1 MWRPHSPYAGS
12 ILNGHRLQAGSYIPC
27 ATHADNA
34 KPTFLVDAYADP
46 VLVRIEGRASF
57 ANSASLK
64 DFFAEMMKQGKS
76 RFVVDFQACTSM
88 DSTFL
93 GVLAGA
99 ALELR
104 RHTPPGSLTLV
115 RVGERNLELIRNLG
129 LHRLATVDAGTF
141 PMNFAGGVQ
150 ALDTKAKTEI
160 ESARLMLEAHEHL
173 VNTDAANAA
182 KFQDVLAFLRNR
194 VELR

>member
-1 MWRPHSPYAGS
+1 MPEPS
-12 ILNGHRLQAGSYIPC
+12 
-27 ATHADNA
+27 

-46 VLVRIEGRASF
+46 VVVRIEGRASF
-57 ANSASLK
+57 ANSGSLK
-64 DFFAEMMKQGKS
+64 DFVAEMIRQGKT
-76 RFVVDFQACTSM
+76 RFVIDFAACTSM

-104 RHTPPGSLTLV
+104 RQTPPGTLTLA

-129 LHRLATVDAGTF
+129 LHRLATVDAGGF
-141 PMNFAGGVQ
+141 PMDFKGGAQ
-150 ALDTKAKTEI
+150 ALDMQTRNEI
-160 ESARLMLEAHEHL
+160 ESARLVLEAHENL
-173 VNTDAANAA
+173 VNADAANAA

-194 VELR
+194 VEGR

>member
-1 MWRPHSPYAGS
+1 MPDP
-12 ILNGHRLQAGSYIPC
+12 I
-27 ATHADNA
+27 

-57 ANSASLK
+57 TNSGSLK
-64 DFFAEMMKQGKS
+64 DFCTEMIRQGKR
-76 RFVVDFQACTSM
+76 RFVFDFQQCTSM

-104 RHTPPGSLTLV
+104 RQTPPGTLTLA

-129 LHRLATVDAGTF
+129 LHRLATVDAGGF
-141 PMNFAGGVQ
+141 PMNFAGGAQV
-150 ALDTKAKTEI
+150 LDTKAKSEI
-160 ESARLMLEAHEHL
+160 ESARLVLEAHENL
-173 VNTDAANAA
+173 VAADADNAA

>member
-1 MWRPHSPYAGS
+1 MPDP
-12 ILNGHRLQAGSYIPC
+12 
-27 ATHADNA
+27 A
-34 KPTFLVDAYADP
+34 KPTFLVDAYAEP

-57 ANSASLK
+57 TNSGSLK
-64 DFFAEMMKQGKS
+64 DFFTEMVRQGKT
-76 RFVVDFQACTSM
+76 RFVVDFQQCTSM

-104 RHTPPGSLTLV
+104 RQTPAGTLTLA

-129 LHRLATVDAGTF
+129 LHRLATVDAGSF
-141 PMNFAGGVQ
+141 PLNFSGGAQ
-150 ALDTKAKTEI
+150 ALDIKAKTEI
-160 ESARLMLEAHEHL
+160 ESARLVLEAHENL
-173 VNTDAANAA
+173 ISADADNAK

>member
-1 MWRPHSPYAGS
+1 MSP
-12 ILNGHRLQAGSYIPC
+12 RLFFVMP
-27 ATHADNA
+27 DPA

-46 VLVRIEGRASF
+46 VLIRIEGRASF
-57 ANSASLK
+57 ANSGSLK
-64 DFFAEMMKQGKS
+64 DFFAEMIRQGKP
-76 RFVVDFQACTSM
+76 RFVVDFQQCTSM

-99 ALELR
+99 AIELR
-104 RHTPPGSLTLV
+104 RQPSPGTLTLA

-129 LHRLATVDAGTF
+129 LHRLATVDGGTF
-141 PMNFAGGVQ
+141 PMNFAHGTQ
-150 ALDTKAKTEI
+150 ALDAKAKTEI
-160 ESARLMLEAHEHL
+160 ESARLVLEAHENL
-173 VNTDAANAA
+173 ITADASNAV

>member
-1 MWRPHSPYAGS
+1 MPDP
-12 ILNGHRLQAGSYIPC
+12 
-27 ATHADNA
+27 A

-46 VLVRIEGRASF
+46 VLIRIEGRASF
-57 ANSASLK
+57 VNSGSLK
-64 DFFAEMMKQGKS
+64 DFFAEMIRQGKR
-76 RFVVDFQACTSM
+76 RFVVDFQQCTSM

-99 ALELR
+99 AIELR
-104 RHTPPGSLTLV
+104 RQTPPGALILA

-129 LHRLATVDAGTF
+129 LHRLTTVDAGAF
-141 PMNFAGGVQ
+141 PMNFAGGSGQ
-150 ALDTKAKTEI
+150 APLDARARTEI
-160 ESARLMLEAHEHL
+160 ESARLVLEAHENL
-173 VNTDAANAA
+173 IVADPSNAV